1 MESQRSWPS
10 GKELEVLRLLQ
21 SAGTGMY
28 GLEMVEQSGGAI
40 GRASIYKYL
49 GRLEEKGFVTK
60 KIPATADH
68 PGMPRPIYRINGLG
82 ERALAAAE
90 EMGMFGTRAR
100 S

>member
-21 SAGTGMY
+21 LAGTGMY
-28 GLEMVEQSGGAI
+28 GLELVDKSGGSI

-49 GRLEEKGFVTK
+49 GRLEAKGFVTK
-60 KIPATADH
+60 KIPATADY

-90 EMGMFGTRAR
+90 DIGMFGARAR

>member
-1 MESQRSWPS
+1 MDKANSWPS
-10 GKELEVLRLLQ
+10 GNELVVLRLLQ
-21 SAGTGMY
+21 SVGTGMY
-28 GLEMVEQSGGAI
+28 GLQIVDESKGAI

-49 GRLEEKGFVTK
+49 GRLEQNGYVTVK
-60 KIPATADH
+60 RPATADH

-90 EMGMFGTRAR
+90 DIGMFSARAR

>member
-28 GLEMVEQSGGAI
+28 GLEIVEKSGGAI

-49 GRLEEKGFVTK
+49 WRLEEKGYVTK
-60 KIPATADH
+60 RVPASADH

-82 ERALAAAE
+82 QTVLAAAE
-90 EMGMFGTRAR
+90 DMGMFGARAR

>member
-1 MESQRSWPS
+1 MSKGNSWPS

-28 GLEMVEQSGGAI
+28 GLEIVEQSGGSI

-49 GRLEEKGFVTK
+49 GRLEAKGFVTVK
-60 KIPATADH
+60 RPATANH
-68 PGMPRPIYRINGLG
+68 PGMPRPNYRINGLG

-90 EMGMFGTRAR
+90 MLGMRGGRVR
-100 S
+100 V

>member
-1 MESQRSWPS
+1 MDKANSWPS

-28 GLEMVEQSGGAI
+28 GLELVQQSNGSI

-49 GRLEEKGFVTK
+49 GRLEEKGFVTVK
-60 KIPATADH
+60 RPATADH

-82 ERALAAAE
+82 ERVLAAAE
-90 EMGMFGTRAR
+90 MVGMHGAR
-100 S
+100 GRS

>member
-1 MESQRSWPS
+1 MDKAKSWPS

-21 SAGTGMY
+21 LAGTGMY
-28 GLEMVEQSGGAI
+28 GLEIVEQSGGSI

-49 GRLEEKGFVTK
+49 GRLEEKGYVTVNR
-60 KIPATADH
+60 PATADH

-90 EMGMFGTRAR
+90 DMGMFARAR

>member
-1 MESQRSWPS
+1 MSKVNSWPS

-28 GLEMVEQSGGAI
+28 GLELVERSDGAL

-49 GRLEEKGFVTK
+49 GRLEEKGFVTVK
-60 KIPATADH
+60 RPATADH
-68 PGMPRPIYRINGLG
+68 PGMPRPIYRLNGLG

-90 EMGMFGTRAR
+90 MMFGARAR